1 MSSVSIISGAILLFV
16 IAALLYYQS
25 RSTEAFVSPAAAPAA
40 KSPAAAPA
48 PVAKATAN
56 PPSGAGPIPRA
67 SDTWKPS
74 DPPIAGRLY
83 NPAADDKYAIP
94 EDLAKAPVPPPSG
107 SVPKSVQK
115 PTGTP
120 GAGTTGAPREA
131 MAQLKDLRELDSK
144 ITTWL
149 DAVSQLDREQPGS
162 LTTQQRQDM
171 VQYQGRL
178 ASIREQLGTGM
189 IVDTYKQVAAET
201 LTLRNENAKWQ
212 KGPVSLTAIHSFGLH
227 ADPNALLTEADFTQ
241 FFALFTAG
249 IQELQGM
256 SNPDPL
262 QKVRLQQLQM
272 MRQELNDARKKG
284 LPPIKMSAAKNYL
297 TQMLKPDQPLPT
309 LVSIEVPPP
318 PHLQQPVTNQ
328 FGDIMHEIKNMEVT
342 LTVKY
347 DPASAELKRSLAGL
361 MNKMKA
367 GEVSPAMARSH
378 MDLLKEARATPSHT
392 AHSLGQRSHT
402 AAGPH
407 AAPPSNEQRD
417 PRFRLDP
424 VSRPTSSYNPNNLIK
439 RATTL
444 CEQIREAFP
453 EDADA
458 LGCQRV
464 TNEFQAETVLNT
476 VCDRLRYSVPTVT
489 PEQFN
494 CPKRRV

>member
-1 MSSVSIISGAILLFV
+1 M
-16 IAALLYYQS
+16 
-25 RSTEAFVSPAAAPAA
+25 
-40 KSPAAAPA
+40 
-48 PVAKATAN
+48 
-56 PPSGAGPIPRA
+56 A
-67 SDTWKPS
+67 SATWKPS
-74 DPPIAGRLY
+74 DTPIAGRLF
-83 NPAADDKYAIP
+83 NPAANDKYAVP
-94 EDLAKAPVPPPSG
+94 GDLAKAPISAPSG

-115 PTGTP
+115 PNGTP
-120 GAGTTGAPREA
+120 GAGTAGAPREA

-178 ASIREQLGTGM
+178 ATIREQLGTGM

-201 LTLRNENAKWQ
+201 LKLRNENAKWQ
-212 KGPVSLTAIHSFGLH
+212 KGPASLTAIHSFGLH
-227 ADPNALLTEADFTQ
+227 ANPNALLTEADYTQ

-256 SNPDPL
+256 AHPDPL

-309 LVSIEVPPP
+309 LISVDVQEP
-318 PHLQQPVTNQ
+318 PHLQQQVTNQVTNQ
-328 FGDIMHEIKNMEVT
+328 FGDIMHEIKNMEIT

-347 DPASAELKRSLAGL
+347 DPASAELKRALAGL
-361 MNKMKA
+361 MDKMKA
-367 GEVSPAMARSH
+367 GDVSPAMARSH
-378 MDLLKEARATPSHT
+378 MDLLKEARDKVHNSHL
-392 AHSLGQRSHT
+392 SLPKPGSIDHRK
-402 AAGPH
+402 PH
-407 AAPPSNEQRD
+407 AAAAVQASRSQSNDQRD

-444 CEQIREAFP
+444 CDQIREAFP

>member
-1 MSSVSIISGAILLFV
+1 LA
-16 IAALLYYQS
+16 
-25 RSTEAFVSPAAAPAA
+25 ST
-40 KSPAAAPA
+40 
-48 PVAKATAN
+48 
-56 PPSGAGPIPRA
+56 
-67 SDTWKPS
+67 TWKPS
-74 DPPIAGRLY
+74 DPPIAGRLF
-83 NPAADDKYAIP
+83 NPAANDKYAVP
-94 EDLAKAPVPPPSG
+94 GDLAKAPNAAPSG
-107 SVPKSVQK
+107 SVPKTVQK
-115 PTGTP
+115 PNGIP
-120 GAGTTGAPREA
+120 GAGTAGAPREA

-149 DAVSQLDREQPGS
+149 DAVSQLDRQQPVS

-171 VQYQGRL
+171 VQYQCRL

-189 IVDTYKQVAAET
+189 IADTYKQVAAET
-201 LTLRNENAKWQ
+201 LKLRNENAKWQ
-212 KGPVSLTAIHSFGLH
+212 KGPASLTAIHSCGLH
-227 ADPNALLTEADFTQ
+227 ANPNALLTEADYTQ

-256 SNPDPL
+256 AHPDPL

-272 MRQELNDARKKG
+272 MRQELNDAHKKG
-284 LPPIKMSAAKNYL
+284 LPSIKMSAAKNYL

-309 LVSIEVPPP
+309 LISLDVPEP
-318 PHLQQPVTNQ
+318 PHLQQQVTNQ
-328 FGDIMHEIKNMEVT
+328 FGDIMHEIKNMEIT

-361 MNKMKA
+361 MDKMKA

-378 MDLLKEARATPSHT
+378 MDLLKEARGQTQPSQKQQ
-392 AHSLGQRSHT
+392 S
-402 AAGPH
+402 H
-407 AAPPSNEQRD
+407 AAAVAAVQASRSQSKDQRD

-444 CEQIREAFP
+444 CDQIREAFP

>member
-1 MSSVSIISGAILLFV
+1 MPG
-16 IAALLYYQS
+16 
-25 RSTEAFVSPAAAPAA
+25 
-40 KSPAAAPA
+40 
-48 PVAKATAN
+48 
-56 PPSGAGPIPRA
+56 
-67 SDTWKPS
+67 
-74 DPPIAGRLY
+74 
-83 NPAADDKYAIP
+83 
-94 EDLAKAPVPPPSG
+94 DLAKAPVSAPSG

-115 PTGTP
+115 PNGTP
-120 GAGTTGAPREA
+120 GTGTAGAPREA

-149 DAVSQLDREQPGS
+149 DAASQLDREQPGS

-189 IVDTYKQVAAET
+189 IVDTYKQVAVET
-201 LTLRNENAKWQ
+201 LKLRNENAKWQ
-212 KGPVSLTAIHSFGLH
+212 KGPASLTAIHSFGLH
-227 ADPNALLTEADFTQ
+227 ANPNALLTEADYTQ

-256 SNPDPL
+256 SLPDPL

-284 LPPIKMSAAKNYL
+284 LPSIKMSAAKLYL

-309 LVSIEVPPP
+309 LISVDVQEP
-318 PHLQQPVTNQ
+318 PHLQQQITNQ
-328 FGDIMHEIKNMEVT
+328 FGDIMHEIKNMEIT

-347 DPASAELKRSLAGL
+347 DPASAELKRALAGL
-361 MNKMKA
+361 MDKMKA

-378 MDLLKEARATPSHT
+378 MDLLKEARARPAAQPLDQRLHT
-392 AHSLGQRSHT
+392 IQNT
-402 AAGPH
+402 AAH
-407 AAPPSNEQRD
+407 ESNSHRD

-444 CEQIREAFP
+444 CDQIREAFP
-453 EDADA
+453 EDGDA

-464 TNEFQAETVLNT
+464 TNDFQAETVINT